1 MTVEK
6 KYSPLPIQHS
16 QSIKGHVLINE
27 MTSFSPRTKH
37 RKETGHT
44 TYFHYISPIEGAI
57 DVQIEPG
64 VDKDEIRLEE
74 DEEHGEDDV
83 DPEDRVGARRA
94 GLELEEGDQLE
105 DEVDRRPQAE
115 DDRAEPQGQ
124 RAVALETV

>member
-1 MTVEK
+1 M
-6 KYSPLPIQHS
+6 
-16 QSIKGHVLINE
+16 
-27 MTSFSPRTKH
+27 
-37 RKETGHT
+37 
-44 TYFHYISPIEGAI
+44 
-57 DVQIEPG
+57 QIEPG
-64 VDKDEIRLEE
+64 VDKDEIGLEE

-83 DPEDRVGARRA
+83 DAEDGVGARRA